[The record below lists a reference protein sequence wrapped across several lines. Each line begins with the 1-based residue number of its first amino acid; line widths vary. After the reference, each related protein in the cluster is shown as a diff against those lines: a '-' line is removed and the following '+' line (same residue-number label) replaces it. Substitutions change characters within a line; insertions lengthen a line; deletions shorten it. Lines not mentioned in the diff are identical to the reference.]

1 MAIAI
6 VGDRNDAYVTHR
18 ATDEAFARLGARI
31 QWVPTPD
38 VLVDPAA
45 LEAFAGLVISSGSP
59 YASMAGALAAIT
71 YAGPTPRPAAGDV
84 RRLQH
89 VVVEYARNVLGSRIS
104 AEHAETSP
112 DAAECVISP
121 LVCSLEGEEH
131 EVQIVPDSLAGR
143 LYGRTET
150 IEPYFCNYGLN
161 ESYRE
166 ALEVAGLRFSGHDE
180 VGERIVELSQ
190 KEHPFFLATLYVP
203 QASTRQLRHPLLAWL
218 FVPRPF
224 RSVDP
229 SGRPAAAA
237 CAGCS
242 LPCAGGSG

>member
-6 VGDRNDAYVTHR
+6 VGDRNDGYVTHR
-18 ATDEAFARLGARI
+18 ATDEAFARLGASI

-71 YAGPTPRPAAGDV
+71 YARTRCVPLLGMCGGF
-84 RRLQH
+84 QH
-89 VVVEYARNVLGSRIS
+89 VVVEYARNVLGIES

-121 LVCSLEGEEH
+121 LACSLEGEEH
-131 EVQIVPDSLAGR
+131 AVQILPDSLAGR

-180 VGERIVELSQ
+180 VGKRIVELSQ

-203 QASTRQLRHPLLAWL
+203 QASTRQLRHPLLVGFL
-218 FVPRPF
+218 H
-224 RSVDP
+224 
-229 SGRPAAAA
+229 A
-237 CAGCS
+237 CRAVN
-242 LPCAGGSG
+242 PTMA